1 MRPSDWNPFAE
12 WLDRAVRTRR
22 TPGGDAWL
30 TQRVLADA
38 IDVGPSYISQIISGK
53 RRPSAEVVIR
63 IANYLGEDA
72 NHLLQIAGHTPID
85 DAPNLSD
92 SDNPSLMRLYAAIK
106 VLLSNETLLSVAVQH
121 LEGLANEARSTRK
134 TNKSATDPVKKQQG

>member
-1 MRPSDWNPFAE
+1 MRPSEWNSFAE
-12 WLDRAVRTRR
+12 WLDKAVRTRR
-22 TPGGDAWL
+22 IPGGDEWL
-30 TQRVLADA
+30 TQRALAEA
-38 IDVGPSYISQIISGK
+38 IGVGPSFISQIISGK

-85 DAPNLSD
+85 DMPDLAD

-106 VLLSNETLLSVAVQH
+106 VLLSNETLLSVAVKH
-121 LEGLANEARSTRK
+121 LEGLANEARTTRK
-134 TNKSATDPVKKQQG
+134 TAKGANHPVKKQED